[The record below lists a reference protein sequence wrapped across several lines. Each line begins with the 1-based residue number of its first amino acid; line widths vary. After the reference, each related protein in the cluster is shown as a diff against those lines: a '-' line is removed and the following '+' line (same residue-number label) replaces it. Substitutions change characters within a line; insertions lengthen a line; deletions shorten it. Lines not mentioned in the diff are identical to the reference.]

1 MCNLIIITIQI
12 EFIYKTLKGVLAYF
26 QMTIY
31 ANMAMPDSQ
40 RYPWNL
46 YLINN
51 MEDILVCKV
60 FKSDNSYIGFP
71 SVEKPA
77 EEKPQ
82 IKIISFL
89 KITNINI

>member
-31 ANMAMPDSQ
+31 ANMA
-40 RYPWNL
+40 
-46 YLINN
+46 N

-60 FKSDNSYIGFP
+60 FKSDNSCIGFP
-71 SVEKPA
+71 AVEKPA

-89 KITNINI
+89 KITNINT